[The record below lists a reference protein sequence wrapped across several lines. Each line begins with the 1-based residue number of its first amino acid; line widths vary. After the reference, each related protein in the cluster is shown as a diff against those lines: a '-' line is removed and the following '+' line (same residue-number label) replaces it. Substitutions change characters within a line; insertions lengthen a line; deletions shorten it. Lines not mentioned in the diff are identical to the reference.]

1 MKENMYIPTMAEIK
15 RFNKLTEYFTQPFA
29 YHTVEGDAYRIAEKM
44 YEGVMMHK
52 QFLAYVNKDNS
63 IEDIRKMY
71 DELVESW
78 TVGEFVI
85 RKEDDDM
92 YDYNLVNG
100 NIGDIIKDDVFDCL
114 VKEIR

>member
-44 YEGVMMHK
+44 Y
-52 QFLAYVNKDNS
+52 
-63 IEDIRKMY
+63 

-85 RKEDDDM
+85 RKEDDDI
-92 YDYNLVNG
+92 YEYNLVNG
-100 NIGDIIKDDVFDCL
+100 DIGDIIKDDVFDCL